1 MRISDWSSDVC
12 SSDLVKVVVDDGA
25 YPALDDLAADLATA
39 HRAARHV
46 AVHCVTRTALV
57 LALAAWDI
65 AGSNPGD
72 RIENGAVVPPELM
85 ARTRPTRPPVETQ
98 PGFVAYIRGKTR
110 TDPTTNNM
118 PNLPP

>member
-39 HRAARHV
+39 HRAARPV

-65 AGSNPGD
+65 AGSHPGD
-72 RIENGAVVPPELM
+72 RIEHGAVVPPELID
-85 ARTRPTRPPVETQ
+85 RIRHHRLTVVTQ
-98 PGFVAYIRGKTR
+98 PSFVAARGDDIRAQ
-110 TDPTTNNM
+110 TDE
-118 PNLPP
+118 L

>member
-39 HRAARHV
+39 HRAARPV

-65 AGSNPGD
+65 AGSHPGD
-72 RIENGAVVPPELM
+72 RIEHGAVVPPELID
-85 ARTRPTRPPVETQ
+85 RIRHHRLTVVTQ
-98 PGFVAYIRGKTR
+98 PGFVAERGDQSR
-110 TDPTTNNM
+110 ADVDPDD
-118 PNLPP
+118 LPYH